1 MTDATPDPVA
11 VDVYAGRPVTIS
23 TNRPSPNVVGAGRAW
38 DHDDRDDRDDA
49 AYLAEI
55 DRVLVSLPGT
65 TTLDEFFAATHGAFP
80 SLVAERCR
88 LLPVH
93 PALRALLDGL
103 SDGVPSSVSRVGH
116 EPHPLD
122 YEWYFT
128 QETADSLAAT
138 MPDGSVLCLG
148 VPTVAE
154 SLAAL
159 GRYSTL
165 VDRNPLTLDEV
176 TTRSPSVTVVEG
188 DIPSTPD
195 VPSSDLVVLDPPW
208 YEWEF
213 RQWLLFAAECT
224 NEGGHILMPLVP
236 SLVRPSAHA
245 ERSRL
250 LDLAAGIG
258 RVATQPRSL
267 RYETPLFEYEVLRR
281 NGLPLSRPWR
291 TADLLIVTVE
301 RPRALPPW
309 HVSEPLERWAT
320 YAVGGQTV
328 KVRMGGHDTVGR
340 TGPVVEEVP
349 GCPDLFFDSVSRR
362 DPRRALIDVWTSR
375 NRVASSR
382 DLAAAGAV
390 FEALASGASVR
401 ELTARSLLSTGDA
414 VLLDRLLDRAV

>member
-1 MTDATPDPVA
+1 MTDATPDLA
-11 VDVYAGRPVTIS
+11 ATDVYAGRPVTIS
-23 TNRPSPNVVGAGRAW
+23 TNRPSPGVVDAGRAW
-38 DHDDRDDRDDA
+38 DHDDREHDA
-49 AYLAEI
+49 YVAAI
-55 DRVLVSLPGT
+55 DRVLLSLPGT
-65 TTLDEFFAATHGAFP
+65 TTLDELFAATHGAFP
-80 SLVAERCR
+80 TLVAERCR

-93 PALRALLDGL
+93 PELRTLLDGL
-103 SDGVPSSVSRVGH
+103 SDGAPSRVGH

-128 QETADSLAAT
+128 QGTAEALASA
-138 MPDGSVLCLG
+138 MPAGSVLCLG

-154 SLAAL
+154 TLAAL

-176 TTRSPSVTVVEG
+176 TTRSRSVTVVEG
-188 DIPSTPD
+188 DIPWTAD

-213 RQWLLFAAECT
+213 QQWLLFASECT
-224 NEGGHILMPLVP
+224 NEGGHILMPLIP
-236 SLVRPSAHA
+236 SLVRPSARA

-258 RVATQPRSL
+258 RVATLPRSL

-291 TADLLIVTVE
+291 TADLLVVTVE
-301 RPRALPPW
+301 RPRAPTSW
-309 HVSEPLERWAT
+309 RVSEPLERWAT
-320 YAVGGQTV
+320 YVIDGQTV
-328 KVRMGGHDTVGR
+328 KVRTGGEDTLDR
-340 TGPVVEEVP
+340 PAPVVEEVP
-349 GCPDLFFDSVSRR
+349 ACPDLFFDSVSRR
-362 DPRRALIDVWTSR
+362 DPRRSLIDVWTSR

-382 DLAAAGAV
+382 DLAAARAV
-390 FEALASGASVR
+390 FEALASGVSIP
-401 ELTARSLLSTGDA
+401 ELTTCSLLSPCDA